1 MHFATELQSRC
12 EFLIFHNTAVL
23 LGTEQMSDV
32 CFSSFSTWV
41 ISWSCCHLSVYVL
54 CNPQW
59 ISILRMC
66 TLELMWDFY
75 IYSILP
81 RTLPRPASHQ
91 AEENAFFNCFAVVS
105 CYLHLIA
112 PGFYTRR
119 SGPQVSVPLLQATQC
134 HSPLVAIV
142 LHTPKISP
150 FFLVW
155 TVITCSVIQYKDCS
169 ASAVIH
175 ITFFEVFPA
184 LLSLYHCLY
193 FSFCKDEGIRTTPQE

>member
-1 MHFATELQSRC
+1 MFAFLAFQLGLFLEVVVIYPSTFCVTPSGSLFWRC
-12 EFLIFHNTAVL
+12 VL
-23 LGTEQMSDV
+23 L
-32 CFSSFSTWV
+32 
-41 ISWSCCHLSVYVL
+41 
-54 CNPQW
+54 P
-59 ISILRMC
+59 
-66 TLELMWDFY
+66 LELMWDFY

-119 SGPQVSVPLLQATQC
+119 SGQQVSVPLLQATQC

-155 TVITCSVIQYKDCS
+155 TVTTCSVIQYKDCS